1 MYTGW
6 QEYFD
11 NLHNWLNPNWGSNP
25 MGLIIENLNPGKSDE
40 YLTQPEGEAEAET
53 SGAEADTEEAARG
66 RDQGILRRPM
76 AQSGPGSRG
85 SIHSG
90 IQGLRKPK
98 RSPVRTCE
106 QYHTPAR
113 VVKLKRQ

>member
-53 SGAEADTEEAARG
+53 SGAEADTEEAE
-66 RDQGILRRPM
+66 DPLQDKLN
-76 AQSGPGSRG
+76 
-85 SIHSG
+85 
-90 IQGLRKPK
+90 
-98 RSPVRTCE
+98 SPVEETKGYSVDPWPKVDQALEEVFIRE
-106 QYHTPAR
+106 Y
-113 VVKLKRQ
+113 KD